1 MLNEGSSHIRQG
13 KPTSMSHSLVAHRC
27 CYVSIHYNAL
37 YGNASDAGMIILRL
51 LQNLRRNSSQAFM
64 TTKLH
69 SFIYI
74 FSDVSEVLADTII
87 RAMMM

>member
-37 YGNASDAGMIILRL
+37 YGKASDAGMITLRL
-51 LQNLRRNSSQAFM
+51 L
-64 TTKLH
+64 
-69 SFIYI
+69 
-74 FSDVSEVLADTII
+74 
-87 RAMMM
+87 